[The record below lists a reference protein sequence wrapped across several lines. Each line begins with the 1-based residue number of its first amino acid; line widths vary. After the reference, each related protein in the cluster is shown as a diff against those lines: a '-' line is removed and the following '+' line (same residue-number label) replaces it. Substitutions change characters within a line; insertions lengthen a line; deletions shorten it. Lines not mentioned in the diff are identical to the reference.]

1 MTVRRGTALVVDD
14 SPAMRVAIRGVL
26 ADAGLEVREAQDG
39 AEAWRVLADERFEL
53 IVSDLHM
60 PLVDGLKLIGL
71 VRSGGPHQRTPFVI
85 VTADGTREDCRR
97 ALELGANAVLKKPVA
112 PDELAATVAT
122 LLALRALP

>member
-26 ADAGLEVREAQDG
+26 TDAGLEVREAQDG

-85 VTADGTREDCRR
+85 VTVRPAR
-97 ALELGANAVLKKPVA
+97 
-112 PDELAATVAT
+112 
-122 LLALRALP
+122 